1 MNARQMCAGVG
12 LYVVTALLAAATSTG
27 PARFEA
33 RTSGAERLTLRGA
46 AEFGPVMNGRGSGP
60 FVLTLGSDSPT
71 GAVVFTWPNGQ
82 RPEAGTYALS
92 DGGTGDVRALVVT
105 GSPTSP
111 SGAYRA
117 RSGTVTVTRSSEDA
131 VQGEFVLKAEGF
143 RAWDLGD
150 EDRPLEVR
158 GSFSARRGR

>member
-1 MNARQMCAGVG
+1 MNAKQMLAGVG
-12 LYVVTALLAAATSTG
+12 LYVLTALLAAATSAG

-33 RTSGAERLTLRGA
+33 RTAGAETLTLRGA
-46 AEFGPVMNGRGSGP
+46 AEFGSVMNGRGSGP
-60 FVLTLGSDSPT
+60 FVLTLGPESPT
-71 GAVVFTWPNGQ
+71 GAVIFTWPDGK

-92 DGGTGDVRALVVT
+92 DAGTGAVRALVVT
-105 GSPTSP
+105 GSTTAP

-131 VQGEFVLKAEGF
+131 IQGQFVIEAEGF
-143 RAWDLGD
+143 QAWDLGD
-150 EDRPLEVR
+150 EGRELEVR